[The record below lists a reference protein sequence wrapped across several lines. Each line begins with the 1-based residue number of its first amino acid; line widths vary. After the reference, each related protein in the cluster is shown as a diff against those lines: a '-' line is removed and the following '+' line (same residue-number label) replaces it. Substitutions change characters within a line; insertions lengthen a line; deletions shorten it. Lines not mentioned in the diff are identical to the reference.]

1 MRQVKRL
8 LPYVRRYVQMAVY
21 DVLDAEGAEYWKNES
36 GAVVARLSVYGN
48 VSTFSLS
55 TEIQDVGTG
64 LTVSMREP
72 CPGLSAQGEE
82 RAVTAGEAVVDGIRS
97 LARQAAELVV
107 VTNEVG
113 LDGISYEVETMEYI
127 RLMGRVNQR
136 LAKLADRVVEVVYGI
151 PVVLKENGAAG
162 QGGGI

>member
-21 DVLDAEGAEYWKNES
+21 DVLDAEGAEYRKEES

-55 TEIQDVGTG
+55 TEIQDVETG

-72 CPGLSAQGEE
+72 CPGLSTQGEE
-82 RAVTAGEAVVDGIRS
+82 RAVTAVADKVAQYLENELMINRRCFVPDRHYAV
-97 LARQAAELVV
+97 
-107 VTNEVG
+107 
-113 LDGISYEVETMEYI
+113 
-127 RLMGRVNQR
+127 
-136 LAKLADRVVEVVYGI
+136 
-151 PVVLKENGAAG
+151 
-162 QGGGI
+162 

>member
-55 TEIQDVGTG
+55 PAFG
-64 LTVSMREP
+64 LRERQHLQPFGGDMRH
-72 CPGLSAQGEE
+72 GN
-82 RAVTAGEAVVDGIRS
+82 RTDGFR
-97 LARQAAELVV
+97 
-107 VTNEVG
+107 T
-113 LDGISYEVETMEYI
+113 
-127 RLMGRVNQR
+127 
-136 LAKLADRVVEVVYGI
+136 
-151 PVVLKENGAAG
+151 
-162 QGGGI
+162 

>member
-21 DVLDAEGAEYWKNES
+21 DMLDAEGAEYRKEES

-82 RAVTAGEAVVDGIRS
+82 RAVTAVADKVAQYLEN
-97 LARQAAELVV
+97 ELMINRRCFVPGPALCRIG
-107 VTNEVG
+107 N
-113 LDGISYEVETMEYI
+113 S
-127 RLMGRVNQR
+127 
-136 LAKLADRVVEVVYGI
+136 
-151 PVVLKENGAAG
+151 GAGTGGNRPDPCGSGSG
-162 QGGGI
+162 QGCADCCTNSGRA

>member
-55 TEIQDVGTG
+55 AEICDTGTG
-64 LTVSMREP
+64 LTVSVSDP
-72 CPGLSAQGEE
+72 CPGLSAKGEE
-82 RAVTAGEAVVDGIRS
+82 RAVTAVADMVAQYLENALMINRRCFVQDRHYAV
-97 LARQAAELVV
+97 
-107 VTNEVG
+107 
-113 LDGISYEVETMEYI
+113 
-127 RLMGRVNQR
+127 
-136 LAKLADRVVEVVYGI
+136 
-151 PVVLKENGAAG
+151 
-162 QGGGI
+162 

>member
-21 DVLDAEGAEYWKNES
+21 DVLDAEGAEYRKEES

-72 CPGLSAQGEE
+72 CPGLSAQGESG
-82 RAVTAGEAVVDGIRS
+82 AGTGGNRPDPCGS
-97 LARQAAELVV
+97 
-107 VTNEVG
+107 G
-113 LDGISYEVETMEYI
+113 S
-127 RLMGRVNQR
+127 
-136 LAKLADRVVEVVYGI
+136 
-151 PVVLKENGAAG
+151 G
-162 QGGGI
+162 QGCADCCTNSGRA

>member
-21 DVLDAEGAEYWKNES
+21 DVLDAEGAEYRKEES

-55 TEIQDVGTG
+55 TEIQDAGTG

-82 RAVTAGEAVVDGIRS
+82 RAVTAVADKVAQYLENELMINRRCFVPDRHYAVSGTAAQAQAEIAGSVRKRKRPR
-97 LARQAAELVV
+97 LRRLLHKLRPRLTVRYAPRAARPLPRA
-107 VTNEVG
+107 
-113 LDGISYEVETMEYI
+113 
-127 RLMGRVNQR
+127 
-136 LAKLADRVVEVVYGI
+136 
-151 PVVLKENGAAG
+151 
-162 QGGGI
+162 

>member
-55 TEIQDVGTG
+55 VAQYLENELMINRRCFVQD
-64 LTVSMREP
+64 RHY
-72 CPGLSAQGEE
+72 
-82 RAVTAGEAVVDGIRS
+82 AV
-97 LARQAAELVV
+97 
-107 VTNEVG
+107 
-113 LDGISYEVETMEYI
+113 
-127 RLMGRVNQR
+127 
-136 LAKLADRVVEVVYGI
+136 
-151 PVVLKENGAAG
+151 
-162 QGGGI
+162 

>member
-21 DVLDAEGAEYWKNES
+21 DVLDAEGAEYRKEES

-82 RAVTAGEAVVDGIRS
+82 RAVTAVVAQYLENELMINRRCFVQDRHYAV
-97 LARQAAELVV
+97 
-107 VTNEVG
+107 
-113 LDGISYEVETMEYI
+113 
-127 RLMGRVNQR
+127 
-136 LAKLADRVVEVVYGI
+136 
-151 PVVLKENGAAG
+151 
-162 QGGGI
+162 

>member
-21 DVLDAEGAEYWKNES
+21 DVLDAEGAEYRKEES

-64 LTVSMREP
+64 LTVSMRAP
-72 CPGLSAQGEE
+72 CPGLAAQGEE
-82 RAVTAGEAVVDGIRS
+82 RAVTAVADKVAQYLENELMINRRCFVPDRHYAV
-97 LARQAAELVV
+97 
-107 VTNEVG
+107 
-113 LDGISYEVETMEYI
+113 
-127 RLMGRVNQR
+127 
-136 LAKLADRVVEVVYGI
+136 
-151 PVVLKENGAAG
+151 
-162 QGGGI
+162 

>member
-1 MRQVKRL
+1 MCQVKRL

-64 LTVSMREP
+64 LTVSVRDP
-72 CPGLSAQGEE
+72 CPGLSAKGEE
-82 RAVTAGEAVVDGIRS
+82 RAVTAVADMVAQYLENELMINRRS
-97 LARQAAELVV
+97 PAERSSAIKGKTPSISFCWSPAA
-107 VTNEVG
+107 
-113 LDGISYEVETMEYI
+113 YWEYWT
-127 RLMGRVNQR
+127 
-136 LAKLADRVVEVVYGI
+136 
-151 PVVLKENGAAG
+151 AG
-162 QGGGI
+162 GKRWWSRNKSER

>member
-21 DVLDAEGAEYWKNES
+21 DVLDAEGAEYRKEES

-48 VSTFSLS
+48 VSTFSLSTDTFSLS

-82 RAVTAGEAVVDGIRS
+82 RAVTAVADKVAQYLENELMINRRCFVPDRHYAV
-97 LARQAAELVV
+97 
-107 VTNEVG
+107 
-113 LDGISYEVETMEYI
+113 
-127 RLMGRVNQR
+127 
-136 LAKLADRVVEVVYGI
+136 
-151 PVVLKENGAAG
+151 
-162 QGGGI
+162 